1 MISNDNLL
9 YVFVDNKI
17 IMFNSS
23 FEIIKEAEYEINFEY
38 YNLYVKDDQFILCLK
53 NDESKNCVEL
63 ENDLNN
69 AVYNQ

>member
-1 MISNDNLL
+1 
-9 YVFVDNKI
+9 
-17 IMFNSS
+17 MFNSS